1 VREVHFPQP
10 RGGGLEL
17 QLGRALPVG
26 RKAAEKAQLSVRAA
40 SCREENVYQNIS
52 VNLLNLVLSL
62 SDALD
67 LASPELSQHQLRTAF
82 VAWELGKAARL
93 SPTHMENLF
102 IAAALHDIGALSPE
116 QKIDIHRAD
125 VLDTERHCILGEA
138 LLKEAPI
145 FEPCSKIVRFHHK
158 RWEDWEEAIE
168 IPVVLQS
175 QILLLAD
182 ALERSINRQRY
193 ILHQSQ
199 EIISAIGSLAGT
211 LVHPDVLD
219 MLRSISPRE
228 DFWLDLVSPRL
239 YSLLLHNGPCRKMQ
253 LDVPDLTI
261 VSELFRDMIDFR
273 SPFTATHSSGV
284 AACASA
290 ISRLFGLTE
299 NETELMEVAGNLH
312 DLGKMAVPSSVLDKP
327 GKLTREEFAL
337 MRQHTYFTYTVLN
350 TVGGI
355 RNIAEWAAF
364 HHEKL
369 DGSGYPFHI
378 DGTKLNVGARILA
391 VADNFTALTED
402 RPYRKGMTE
411 SQVVAIL
418 RDMRERNFLDANV
431 LNVLN
436 RNYDEIAALTATR
449 QAKVREYYEQ
459 QYAPEMR
466 ASAAE
471 HSTPST
477 SW

>member
-1 VREVHFPQP
+1 MREVHFPQP
-10 RGGGLEL
+10 RGVGLEL
-17 QLGRALPVG
+17 QLALVLRVS

-40 SCREENVYQNIS
+40 LCREENVYQNVS

-82 VAWELGKAARL
+82 VAWELGKAAKL
-93 SPTHMENLF
+93 PPADMEKLF

-116 QKIDIHRAD
+116 NKIDIHRAD
-125 VLDTERHCILGEA
+125 VLDTEPHCILGEA
-138 LLKEAPI
+138 LLREAPI
-145 FEPCSKIVRFHHK
+145 FAPCSKIVRFHHK
-158 RWEDWEEAIE
+158 PWQDWEEAIE

-175 QILLLAD
+175 QIVLLAD
-182 ALERSINRQRY
+182 AVERLIDRQRY
-193 ILHQSQ
+193 ILHQNQ
-199 EIISAIGSLAGT
+199 EIISKIGSLAGT
-211 LVHPDVLD
+211 LVHPQVLD
-219 MLRSISPRE
+219 MFRSSAARE

-239 YSLLLHNGPCRKMQ
+239 YSLLLHNGPGRKIE

-261 VSELFRDMIDFR
+261 VSELFRNMIDFR

-284 AACASA
+284 AACAST

-312 DLGKMAVPSSVLDKP
+312 DLGKMVVPNSVLDKP
-327 GKLTREEFAL
+327 AKLTQEEFAL
-337 MRQHTYFTYTVLN
+337 MKQHTYFTYTILN

-391 VADNFTALTED
+391 VADNFAALTED
-402 RPYRKGMTE
+402 RPYRKGMAGD
-411 SQVVAIL
+411 QVMAIL

-431 LNVLN
+431 LNALHK
-436 RNYDEIAALTATR
+436 NYDEVAAATATK

-466 ASAAE
+466 ASAAVQR
-471 HSTPST
+471 TPST
-477 SW
+477 SV

>member
-1 VREVHFPQP
+1 
-10 RGGGLEL
+10 LCL
-17 QLGRALPVG
+17 
-26 RKAAEKAQLSVRAA
+26 
-40 SCREENVYQNIS
+40 EENVYQNIS

-82 VAWELGKAARL
+82 VAWELSKTARL
-93 SPTHMENLF
+93 PPADMERLF

-116 QKIDIHRAD
+116 DKIDIHRAD

-138 LLKEAPI
+138 LLREAPI

-158 RWEDWEEAIE
+158 RWQDWDEAIE

-182 ALERSINRQRY
+182 ALERSIDRQRY
-193 ILHQSQ
+193 ILHQNQ
-199 EIISAIGSLAGT
+199 EIISQIGCLAGT
-211 LVHPDVLD
+211 LVHPEVLD
-219 MLRSISPRE
+219 MLRSSAARE

-239 YSLLLHNGPCRKMQ
+239 YSLLLRNGPGRKIE

-261 VSELFRDMIDFR
+261 VSELFRNMIDFR
-273 SPFTATHSSGV
+273 SPYTATHSSGV

-312 DLGKMAVPSSVLDKP
+312 DLGKMAVPNSVLNKP

-337 MRQHTYFTYTVLN
+337 IQQHTYFTYTVLN

-378 DGTKLNVGARILA
+378 DGSKLNVGSRILA

-411 SQVVAIL
+411 GQVMSIL
-418 RDMRERNFLDANV
+418 KDMRERNFLDANV
-431 LNVLN
+431 LNVLD
-436 RNYDEIAALTATR
+436 RNYGEIASVTTTR

-459 QYAPEMR
+459 EYAEKVP
-466 ASAAE
+466 ALSAANA
-471 HSTPST
+471 T
-477 SW
+477 SSASGWKQ

>member
-1 VREVHFPQP
+1 M
-10 RGGGLEL
+10 
-17 QLGRALPVG
+17 
-26 RKAAEKAQLSVRAA
+26 
-40 SCREENVYQNIS
+40 YQNIS

-82 VAWELGKAARL
+82 VAWELSKAAKL
-93 SPTHMENLF
+93 SPADMEKLF

-116 QKIDIHRAD
+116 DKIDIHRAD

-138 LLKEAPI
+138 LLNEVAI
-145 FEPCSKIVRFHHK
+145 FEPCSKVVRFHHK
-158 RWEDWEEAIE
+158 RWQDWDQVIE

-182 ALERSINRQRY
+182 ALERSIDRERY

-199 EIISAIGSLAGT
+199 EIISKIASQAGT
-211 LVHPDVLD
+211 LVHPEVLD
-219 MLRSISPRE
+219 MLGSIAARE

-239 YSLLLHNGPCRKMQ
+239 YSLLLHNGPCRKVE
-253 LDVPDLTI
+253 LDVPDLMI
-261 VSELFRDMIDFR
+261 ASELFRNMIDFR

-312 DLGKMAVPSSVLDKP
+312 DLGKMAVPSSVLNKP
-327 GKLTREEFAL
+327 GKLTRQEFAL
-337 MRQHTYFTYTVLN
+337 MQQHAYFTYTVLN

-378 DGTKLNVGARILA
+378 DGTKLNVGSRILA

-411 SQVVAIL
+411 GQVMAIL
-418 RDMRERNFLDANV
+418 RDMREKNFLDANV
-431 LNVLN
+431 LDVLD
-436 RNYDEIAALTATR
+436 RNYDEIATLTTTR
-449 QAKVREYYEQ
+449 QAKVSEYYEQ
-459 QYAPEMR
+459 QYAQKMP
-466 ASAAE
+466 ASSAE
-471 HSTPST
+471 DTTPST
-477 SW
+477 SRWKQ